1 MEVQTIWEN
10 DVLRP
15 IAPLKLKHSHVT
27 IQVPN
32 EEIVS
37 TDQIECNGAASDGTA
52 NKEKAPLDVLLAEH
66 PDDPWLNKIKEIK
79 EKILA
84 IPNDQLPELT
94 EKQLERISAF
104 ANREDR

>member
-1 MEVQTIWEN
+1 MEIQTIWEN
-10 DVLRP
+10 GVLRP
-15 IAPLKLKHSHVT
+15 KAPLKLKHSHVT

-37 TDQIECNGAASDGTA
+37 TDQIESNGAASDGKA
-52 NKEKAPLDVLLAEH
+52 SEQKAPLDVLLAEY
-66 PDDPWLNKIKEIK
+66 PDDPWLNKIKEIE

-84 IPNDQLPELT
+84 IPDDQFPELT
-94 EKQLERISAF
+94 EEQLERISAF